1 MQDIGGTPAPA
12 NPGAVYS
19 EVGGAAGS
27 ADVLPDVAG
36 TVAVDDD
43 DDVSYI
49 LSLYL
54 HILFYRVSYKQQHSG
69 LSYTKS
75 FLKDVME
82 NIFVAVFPKIPVK
95 FVKTICWGFFF

>member
-1 MQDIGGTPAPA
+1 MQDIGGTPAPI
-12 NPGAVYS
+12 NPGAVNS

-27 ADVLPDVAG
+27 ADVLPEVSE

-54 HILFYRVSYKQQHSG
+54 HILFYRVSYS
-69 LSYTKS
+69 S
-75 FLKDVME
+75 
-82 NIFVAVFPKIPVK
+82 NILVYHIPNL
-95 FVKTICWGFFF
+95 FERM